1 MLADGSD
8 YERKTPPHKDDNDL
22 LAWADRH
29 SRFAR
34 MKVAIIGTGMVGAHA
49 AYALVLTRSASEV
62 VLVDVNAAVAQAHAE
77 DILHAT
83 PFSAPTRI
91 YAGDYPAIAGADVVL
106 LCCGVG
112 QKSGENRMQLLTR
125 NATIFTG
132 VIRQVLVHAPQ
143 AVLVVASNPVDV
155 MTELVRRMAAL
166 PDGRVLGSGTM
177 LDSAR
182 FRTLIGEHVGVSPLS
197 VHGYVLGEHGDSE
210 VLAWSSVAIGGIPLE
225 EYARQSGRPITDAIR
240 TNIDAGVRKAAYRII
255 AGKGHTAQGIG
266 AALARIVRVIRDD
279 EDAVLALSGPS
290 IIDGLPVTLAMP
302 RVLGRAGIG
311 QALVPPL
318 APDETSALLRSAT
331 VLREAVASVT
341 L

>member
-1 MLADGSD
+1 
-8 YERKTPPHKDDNDL
+8 
-22 LAWADRH
+22 
-29 SRFAR
+29 

-83 PFSAPTRI
+83 PFAAPTRVH
-91 YAGDYPAIAGADVVL
+91 ASDYPAIAGADVVL

-112 QKSGENRMQLLTR
+112 QRQGETRLELLGR
-125 NATIFTG
+125 NAAILRG
-132 VIRQVLVHAPQ
+132 VVGQVLTHAPG
-143 AVLVVASNPVDV
+143 AILVVASNPVDV
-155 MTELVRRMAAL
+155 MTEIVRRLAGL
-166 PDGRVLGSGTM
+166 PEGRVLGSGTM

-197 VHGYVLGEHGDSE
+197 VHGYVIGEHGDSE
-210 VLAWSSVAIGGIPLE
+210 VLAWTTVDIGGIPLVE
-225 EYARQSGRPITDAIR
+225 FARQAGRGVDDAVR
-240 TNIDAGVRKAAYRII
+240 ARIDTGVRRAAYRII

-279 EDAVLALSGPS
+279 ERAVLALSGPAM
-290 IIDGLPVTLAMP
+290 IGGLAVTLAMP
-302 RVLGRAGIG
+302 RVLGRGGIG
-311 QALVPPL
+311 PALVPPL
-318 APDETSALLRSAT
+318 AADEATALQASAT
-331 VLREAVASVT
+331 VLCGALSGVA

>member
-1 MLADGSD
+1 
-8 YERKTPPHKDDNDL
+8 
-22 LAWADRH
+22 
-29 SRFAR
+29 

-83 PFSAPTRI
+83 PFAAPTRVH
-91 YAGDYPAIAGADVVL
+91 AGDYPAIAGADVVL

-112 QKSGENRMQLLTR
+112 QRQGETRLELLGR
-125 NATIFTG
+125 NAAILRG
-132 VIRQVLVHAPQ
+132 VVGQVLTHAPG
-143 AVLVVASNPVDV
+143 AILVVASNPVDV
-155 MTELVRRMAAL
+155 MTEIVRRLAGL
-166 PDGRVLGSGTM
+166 PEGRVLGSGTM

-197 VHGYVLGEHGDSE
+197 VHGYVIGEHGDSE
-210 VLAWSSVAIGGIPLE
+210 VLAWTTVDIGGIPLVE
-225 EYARQSGRPITDAIR
+225 FARQAGRGVDDAVR
-240 TNIDAGVRKAAYRII
+240 ARIDTGVRRAAYRII

-279 EDAVLALSGPS
+279 ERAVLALSGPAM
-290 IIDGLPVTLAMP
+290 IGGLAVTLAMP
-302 RVLGRAGIG
+302 RVLGRGGIG
-311 QALVPPL
+311 PALVPPL
-318 APDETSALLRSAT
+318 AADEATALQASAT
-331 VLREAVASVT
+331 VLCGALSGVA